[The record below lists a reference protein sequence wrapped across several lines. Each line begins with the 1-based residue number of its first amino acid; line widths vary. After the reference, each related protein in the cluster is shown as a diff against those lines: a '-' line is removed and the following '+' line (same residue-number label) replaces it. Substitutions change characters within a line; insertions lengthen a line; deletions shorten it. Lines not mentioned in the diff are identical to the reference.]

1 METTMNNTATGQE
14 VLFDSWREFVDYADT
29 APSDIEVRE
38 SRKPGREERNGNPLT
53 PYWSGVSKTWAES
66 IQLAKS
72 GWMEGSHAIESQF
85 LELMLP
91 VEETKMETV
100 FSVVGP
106 GTLALGR
113 YIDGHPKPWLARR
126 RTPITTA
133 AESNRGV
140 LRLAVNISQ
149 SCQVSADSRFQVGA
163 AILALV
169 ETLERNHRR
178 VELMLCSG
186 TTQMSG
192 ATGHIRLGV
201 IVKRADAPFNLATLA
216 YAFANSATLR
226 RLGFSVMETLPWSV
240 RKPCDVIPNGGYGKP
255 DTEWTPNGYHCI
267 PGLGGVNLT
276 DKESVG
282 IWIRWAIARLEG
294 E

>member
-1 METTMNNTATGQE
+1 MEITLTGRTGQE
-14 VLFDSWREFVDYADT
+14 VLFDSWREFVAYADT
-29 APSDIEVRE
+29 TPSVMVEEDRQSKWPGSRE
-38 SRKPGREERNGNPLT
+38 NGSPLV
-53 PYWSGVSKTWAES
+53 PFWNGVSSTFEGS

-72 GWMEGSHAIESQF
+72 GWMDGSRAIESQF

-100 FSVVGP
+100 FSVTGP

-133 AESNRGV
+133 IESNRGV

-149 SCQVSADSRFQVGA
+149 NASVSAYSRFQVGA
-163 AILALV
+163 GILALI
-169 ETLERNHRR
+169 ETLERNNRR
-178 VELMLCSG
+178 VELILCNAVTGSG
-186 TTQMSG
+186 KQT
-192 ATGHIRLGV
+192 HIRLGV
-201 IVKRADAPFNLATLA
+201 IVKRADEPFNLATLA
-216 YAFANSATLR
+216 YAFANTATQR
-226 RLGFSVMETLPWSV
+226 RLCFAVRETLPESV
-240 RKPCDVIPNGGYGKP
+240 RKSCGVTGTGGYGKTDARWIP
-255 DTEWTPNGYHCI
+255 DGYQCI

-282 IWIRWAIARLEG
+282 DWVKRAITRLEG